1 VKIRG
6 TTTNHQKDTTARLR
20 KEAESEAE
28 DEARIL
34 QEEWRFKF
42 LDETRDKT
50 YSKVWA
56 EQVEHWTNLFADRDD
71 VKEKAKRA
79 AKRAGDREYYDT
91 LEDCRVN
98 NKAIADKELLT
109 EIEAYKAE
117 KRAALM
123 LQADREVT
131 GEE

>member
-1 VKIRG
+1 
-6 TTTNHQKDTTARLR
+6 
-20 KEAESEAE
+20 
-28 DEARIL
+28 
-34 QEEWRFKF
+34 
-42 LDETRDKT
+42 
-50 YSKVWA
+50 
-56 EQVEHWTNLFADRDD
+56 